1 MLKRGEEQDNVFT
14 IIEKGNYFAPTQGV
28 EPESVTQELKPA
40 HTKASKIL
48 KIVAIVLSAVVF
60 IALGVE
66 AISRYYGIIR

>member
-14 IIEKGNYFAPTQGV
+14 IIEKGNFFAPTQGV

-40 HTKASKIL
+40 QEKVKKIL
-48 KIVAIVLSAVVF
+48 KIVAIVLFTAVF

-66 AISRYYGIIR
+66 VVLRYYGILR